1 MGITI
6 EDSMKQLYAIYVI
19 FWIACEAEC
28 QVKVDYQGVL
38 PSAQHVELLN
48 RTGHLY
54 HVGEALKIDV
64 QPTYEIAPEGF
75 EIDVDSCRITI
86 HASTAA
92 GAFYGEQMVR
102 KLVLVAQMKKGETS
116 SDKEKNDGSSEIV
129 FPAAHIESAPALRW
143 RGMHLDVARHTF
155 PLSYIKKYID
165 LLALHQ
171 MNVFH
176 WHLTDDQGWRMQVK
190 RYPRLT
196 EGQEFFT
203 QEEIREVVEYARER
217 HIEVVPEIDMPGH
230 MMAALAAYPELGC
243 TGGPYKLPKTYGVF
257 EDVLCVGQP
266 KVMTFVKDVLSE
278 VMELF
283 PSAYIHVGG
292 DECPRVRWQQCP
304 RCQSFISAHQI
315 KAKGKLTKEDCMQGY
330 FMNEVRK
337 FLSQHGR
344 QMIGWDEMLD
354 SDIPAGS
361 TLMAWRSVRKG
372 YEAAQAGHDVI
383 MTPVDYTYLSNR
395 SLYTLGGDRS
405 IRKALSLNVWPD
417 SLINDSR
424 QHIMGV
430 QGCIW
435 TERVLDPQ
443 RCEWL
448 LLPRLAAI
456 AEVGWHADERDAD
469 VFLNRVYNMMRVYD
483 AVDAGG
489 YSRDVYN
496 ITPYTQVDQ
505 EHGEIRIQL
514 TTLNNRPIRYTLD
527 GRKPSPSDLLYT
539 EPIVVRESVDMQAQV
554 ISQSDS
560 SDVCSLRVDVN
571 KATFCPLTFNTSPWK
586 NHTYGGAP
594 LLVNGLH
601 GTTDFADGAWVGFG
615 GNNVDLTIDLRQPK
629 AVSSVSVTSCIAVSS
644 AVMDFVGFRVLV
656 SNDNEH
662 FTQVY
667 SSDIPTLGEEDAN
680 LNTTRQHEM
689 KFASTQARYLRLIGI
704 NNPRLPAWHKWAG
717 STCFVFLDEVEVN

>member
-1 MGITI
+1 
-6 EDSMKQLYAIYVI
+6 MKRIPVI
-19 FWIACEAEC
+19 MLILWIFCAAEG
-28 QVKVDYQGVL
+28 QVRVDYQSVL
-38 PSAQHVELLN
+38 PSAQRVELLD
-48 RTGHLY
+48 GSDHVY
-54 HVGEALKIDV
+54 HEGETLNKDIRKSSPIEA
-64 QPTYEIAPEGF
+64 EGF
-75 EIDVDSCRITI
+75 VIDVDSRQITI
-86 HASTAA
+86 HASTAT

-102 KLVLVAQMKKGETS
+102 KLVLVAQAKADK
-116 SDKEKNDGSSEIV
+116 SDTREII
-129 FPAAHIESAPALRW
+129 FPAAHIESSPAFPW

-176 WHLTDDQGWRMQVK
+176 WHLTDDQGWRMEVK

-203 QEEIREVVEYARER
+203 QKEIREVVEYARER

-243 TGGPYKLPKTYGVF
+243 TGGPYKLPTSYGVF
-257 EDVLCVGQP
+257 EDVLCIGHP
-266 KVMTFVKDVLSE
+266 KVMKFVKDVLSE
-278 VMELF
+278 VMGLF
-283 PSAYIHVGG
+283 PSKYIHVGG
-292 DECPRVRWQQCP
+292 DECPRDRWKECP
-304 RCQSFISAHQI
+304 RCQAYITSHRIE
-315 KAKGKLTKEDCMQGY
+315 AKGKLSKEDCLQGY
-330 FMNEVRK
+330 FMNEVGK
-337 FLSQHGR
+337 YLKKHGR
-344 QMIGWDEMLD
+344 RMIGWDEMLD
-354 SDIPAGS
+354 SDIPLSS
-361 TLMAWRSVRKG
+361 TLMAWRSARKG
-372 YEAAQAGHDVI
+372 YEAARAGHDVI
-383 MTPVDYTYLSNR
+383 MTPVDFTYLSNR
-395 SLYTLGGDRS
+395 GLYSLGGDRS
-405 IRKALSLNVWPD
+405 IKKALSLNVCPD
-417 SLINDSR
+417 TLDESAR
-424 QHIMGV
+424 KHIKGV

-456 AEVGWHADERDAD
+456 AEVGWHADKREEDA
-469 VFLNRVYNMMRVYD
+469 FMSRVYNMMRVYD
-483 AVDAGG
+483 ALDAGG

-505 EHGEIRIQL
+505 DRGEIRIRL
-514 TTLNNRPIRYTLD
+514 TTLNNRPIRFTLD
-527 GRKPSPSDLLYT
+527 GRKPTLTDHLYKDS
-539 EPIVVRESVDMQAQV
+539 IVLRESADLRAQV
-554 ISQSDS
+554 ISDADS

-601 GTTDFADGAWVGFG
+601 GSTDFADGAWVGFG
-615 GNNVDLTIDLRQPK
+615 GNNVDLTIDLRQQK
-629 AVSSVSVTSCIAVSS
+629 TISTVGVTSCIAVSS

-656 SNDNEH
+656 SDDGEK

-667 SSDIPTLGEEDAN
+667 ASDIPELGEEDAN
-680 LNTTRQHEM
+680 LNATRRHEM
-689 KFASTQARYLRLIGI
+689 KFSPVRARYLRLVGL
-704 NNPRLPAWHKWAG
+704 NNPRLPSWHKWAG